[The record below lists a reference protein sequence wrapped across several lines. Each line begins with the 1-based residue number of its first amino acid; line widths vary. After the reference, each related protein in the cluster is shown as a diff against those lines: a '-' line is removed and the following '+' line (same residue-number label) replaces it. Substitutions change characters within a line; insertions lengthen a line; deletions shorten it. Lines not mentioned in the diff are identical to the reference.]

1 MEAPCIWLITY
12 RTNPRPAFRRISPI
26 EVGDD
31 EELAFD
37 SVTKLVEATTEEEAR
52 SVACAT
58 LNIRATDI
66 LEISMVS
73 RHPDPQ

>member
-1 MEAPCIWLITY
+1 MEVPRIWLITY

-31 EELAFD
+31 EELTFD
-37 SVTKLVEATTEEEAR
+37 SETKPVEATTEEDAR
-52 SVACAT
+52 SVARAT
-58 LNIRATDI
+58 LGIRETDI
-66 LEISMVS
+66 LEVSMVP